1 MKTIKVI
8 FAMMSALLLTSAFAA
23 PSSPNKGLN
32 LKALSCSGLGLT
44 NGYTTINY
52 IGDDTFTVTSLKY
65 FIQTYDT
72 ATVVQSK
79 TDRKT
84 GDLTLQFF
92 SKKYKSV
99 FLLKLYNESTR
110 GDLITADGTDTLVCT
125 SYFGK

>member
-1 MKTIKVI
+1 MKAIKAL
-8 FAMMSALLLTSAFAA
+8 FATMSLFLASQTFAA
-23 PSSPNKGLN
+23 PAPKNDLN

-44 NGYTTINY
+44 NGYTTLNY
-52 IGDDTFTVTSLKY
+52 LGENNFAITSLKY

-72 ATVVQSK
+72 ASVVQSRA
-79 TDRKT
+79 DRKT

-125 SYFGK
+125 SYFSK